1 MNNSIKGEKHI
12 CSNCGAK
19 FFDLNK
25 NPIICPKCNTEVV
38 ATQPNVRAKPLM
50 SEPKTKDSNID
61 NSSTEDFNAIEGEGL
76 LTDMQEDEIDDNE
89 DDAATSTTVNID

>member
-25 NPIICPKCNTEVV
+25 SPIICPKCNTEVLEK
-38 ATQPNVRAKPLM
+38 PSNVKAKTLI
-50 SEPKTKDSNID
+50 SEPQKNNNNIA
-61 NSSTEDFNAIEGEGL
+61 NESIEDLDAIENE
-76 LTDMQEDEIDDNE
+76 DAVADIEEDEIDNNE
-89 DDAATSTTVNID
+89 NEILKK

>member
-38 ATQPNVRAKPLM
+38 TKPSNVRTKPLM
-50 SEPKTKDSNID
+50 SEPKEKDNNIEK
-61 NSSTEDFNAIEGEGL
+61 SSMKI
-76 LTDMQEDEIDDNE
+76 
-89 DDAATSTTVNID
+89 